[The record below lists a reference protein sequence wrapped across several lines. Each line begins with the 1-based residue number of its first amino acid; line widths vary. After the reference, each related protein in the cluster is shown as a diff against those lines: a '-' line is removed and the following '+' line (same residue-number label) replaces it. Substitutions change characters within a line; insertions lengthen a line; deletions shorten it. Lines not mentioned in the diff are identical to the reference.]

1 MCMVLFYPTKK
12 VTILK
17 LQGAVE
23 KFWKKDRLKI
33 TGGRNKKRILEKKR
47 EYDRKEE
54 PLTT

>member
-1 MCMVLFYPTKK
+1 MCMVLFYPIIK
-12 VTILK
+12 VTILAF
-17 LQGAVE
+17 QGAVE

-33 TGGRNKKRILEKKR
+33 TGGRNKKRILENKR